1 MFSIRIVLLN
11 TDGAGGEMCALASFS
26 PLVTELAVLG
36 VDLCLYK
43 IYVLKL

>member
-1 MFSIRIVLLN
+1 MFSIRVVLLN
-11 TDGAGGEMCALASFS
+11 TGGSGGEMCALASVS

-36 VDLCLYK
+36 ADLCLYK